1 MDGETVAVALHLAED
16 RAEDGAEDA
25 PAEPAPQ
32 ALRVLPLPGLDR
44 VGVVLVSHS
53 RAVAES
59 VAGLAAA
66 LVATGDPGPVAAA
79 GGDEDGGV
87 GTSAHLVVTA
97 ARGVDQGMGVAVLAD
112 LEGAVDTVRALL
124 ADAEA
129 LGLPFPIRF
138 ADAPFLEGAVAA
150 VGTAAAGGDL
160 AGVVEAAED
169 GYRVRK
175 L

>member
-1 MDGETVAVALHLAED
+1 MSGETRAAALQAAGEAAE
-16 RAEDGAEDA
+16 EI
-25 PAEPAPQ
+25 PAGPVLQP
-32 ALRVLPLPGLDR
+32 LRVLPLPGLDR

-53 RAVAES
+53 PAVAEA

-66 LVATGDPGPVAAA
+66 LVASGDPGPVAAA
-79 GGDEDGGV
+79 GGDQDGAI

-112 LEGAVDTVRALL
+112 LEAAVDTVRALL
-124 ADAEA
+124 AEAEEN
-129 LGLPFPIRF
+129 GLPFPIRF

-169 GYRVRK
+169 AYRVRK